1 MVQVEGGNQV
11 FWEVA
16 ALPNGAWSRLLPRTI
31 CVCDRLFVLA
41 QVVISKYYRLDGLSN
56 TFIFHVQKAGE
67 SKIRASADSVPGK
80 DLLPACK
87 HLASLLIRA
96 LITL

>member
-41 QVVISKYYRLDGLSN
+41 QVVISKYYRLDGSN
-56 TFIFHVQKAGE
+56 TEIYFSQLWKLIVQDKVT
-67 SKIRASADSVPGK
+67 S
-80 DLLPACK
+80 
-87 HLASLLIRA
+87 
-96 LITL
+96 